1 MKKSILNSDTFSPLY
16 RQLIQ
21 RLKNDIATGV
31 YPIHGRIPS
40 EQELCDTY
48 EVSRVTVRK
57 ALSDLVR
64 DGLLIRH
71 QGKGTF
77 VAVPRIQ
84 RDLTQITSFHAAC
97 RIMGCTPM
105 TKLVHAQWH
114 HAAPEDVDSLH
125 VQPGDMVLE
134 ICRLRF
140 ADNLPVMLE
149 TNRFSAAFSF
159 LDKEDLT
166 KSLYDILLRN
176 GVEPQKA
183 VHDIA
188 LAYANQSQAKLLSV
202 EPDAALL
209 LLRESVYD
217 QNGLPIHT
225 SNQLIRGDRFTFR
238 I

>member
-21 RLKNDIATGV
+21 QLKNGIASGV
-31 YPIHGRIPS
+31 YPVHGRIPS

-48 EVSRVTVRK
+48 QVSRVTVRK
-57 ALSDLVR
+57 ALSDLVK

-84 RDLTQITSFHAAC
+84 RDLRQITSFHAAC
-97 RIMGCTPM
+97 RIIGCTAS
-105 TKLVHAQWH
+105 TRLIHLHWQHATQ
-114 HAAPEDVDSLH
+114 EDVENLH
-125 VQPGDMVLE
+125 VEPGEMVLE
-134 ICRLRF
+134 ICRLRY

-149 TNRFSAAFSF
+149 TNRFPAAFSY
-159 LDKEDLT
+159 LAQEDLT
-166 KSLYDILLRN
+166 QSLYDILLRN
-176 GVEPQKA
+176 GAEPNKA

-188 LAYANQSQAKLLSV
+188 LSYASPAQAKLLEV
-202 EPDAALL
+202 EPMAALL
-209 LLRESVYD
+209 LLNECVYD
-217 QNGLPIHT
+217 QSGAVIHT
-225 SNQLIRGDRFTFR
+225 SSQLIRGDRFTFR

>member
-21 RLKNDIATGV
+21 RIKNDIASGV
-31 YPIHGRIPS
+31 YPVHGRIPS

-48 EVSRVTVRK
+48 QVSRVTVRK
-57 ALSDLVR
+57 ALLDLTK

-84 RDLTQITSFHAAC
+84 RDLKQITSFHTAC
-97 RIMGCTPM
+97 RIMGC
-105 TKLVHAQWH
+105 HAGTRLNHLHWQ
-114 HAAPEDVDSLH
+114 HATPEDVENLH
-125 VQPGDMVLE
+125 VEPGEMVLE

-149 TNRFSAAFSF
+149 TNRFPAAFSY
-159 LDKEDLT
+159 LAQEDLT
-166 KSLYDILLRN
+166 QSLYDILLRH
-176 GVEPQKA
+176 GAEPNNA

-188 LAYANQSQAKLLSV
+188 LSHASPAQAKLLEV
-202 EPDAALL
+202 EPGTALL
-209 LLRESVYD
+209 LLNECVYD
-217 QNGLPIHT
+217 LSGAVIHT
-225 SNQLIRGDRFTFR
+225 SSQLIRGDRFTFR

>member
-16 RQLIQ
+16 RQLMQ
-21 RLKNDIATGV
+21 RLKNDIATGL

-48 EVSRVTVRK
+48 QVSRVTVRK
-57 ALSDLVR
+57 ALSDLTR

-84 RDLTQITSFHAAC
+84 RDLKQITSFHTAC
-97 RIMGCTPM
+97 RIMGCTPQ
-105 TKLVHAQWH
+105 TKLIHAQWH
-114 HAAPEDVDSLH
+114 HATPDDVESLH
-125 VQPGDMVLE
+125 IAPGDMVLE

-149 TNRFSAAFSF
+149 TNRFSSAFSY

-166 KSLYDILLRN
+166 QSLYDLLLRN
-176 GVEPQKA
+176 GTEPQKA

-188 LAYANQSQAKLLSV
+188 LTYATQNHAKLLDV
-202 EPDAALL
+202 EPEAALL
-209 LLRESVYD
+209 LLRECVYD
-217 QNGLPIHT
+217 QNGSAIHT
-225 SNQLIRGDRFTFR
+225 SSQLIRGDRFTFR